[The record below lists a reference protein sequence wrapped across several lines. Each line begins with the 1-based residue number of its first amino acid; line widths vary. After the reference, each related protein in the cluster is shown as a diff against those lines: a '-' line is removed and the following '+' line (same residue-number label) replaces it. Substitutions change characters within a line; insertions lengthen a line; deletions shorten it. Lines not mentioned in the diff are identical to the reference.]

1 MRIEANQILLRN
13 EYPQGYGEMVEELT
27 KERLVDEVKRK
38 FWEIM
43 EPYVKVE
50 IKDENMGKVVKV
62 RMDYDVESKMY
73 ACKDEYGM
81 MITPKTVI
89 VVKPVLL
96 DY

>member
-1 MRIEANQILLRN
+1 MRIEANQILLKN

-50 IKDENMGKVVKV
+50 VKDENMGRVVKV
-62 RMDYDVESKMY
+62 RMDYDMENKMY
-73 ACKDEYGM
+73 ACKSEDGM

-89 VVKPVLL
+89 VVKPVL
-96 DY
+96 DK

>member
-1 MRIEANQILLRN
+1 MRIEANQILLKN

-50 IKDENMGKVVKV
+50 VKEENMGRVVKV
-62 RMDYDVESKMY
+62 RMDYDMESKMY
-73 ACKDEYGM
+73 ACKSEDGM

-89 VVKPVLL
+89 TVKPVLEG
-96 DY
+96 